1 MEPNVK
7 EYLIKTIKEAWTK
20 EIEDTVNVKE
30 IEVLS
35 LDYIDVLKSIDKLHA
50 KKKVKET
57 EIAIIE
63 KESQERLKAE
73 DDNNIYVLH
82 RKLLGGEG
90 VNTVNDNTIF
100 IPESVVRKEGMQHG
114 DKLEYKENG
123 IDYGRHFYKK
133 VESVSRETDIEPNE
147 IISYDYAIV
156 EYDDSLERL
165 VCKSNY
171 ENGKRTTM
179 LSCLINDKDKDKYNI
194 KENDIVSIAHMPNRS
209 MCRVRWK
216 YDASDPIPTP
226 IEKKPSF
233 YKEKSAKSD
242 IKKENVFNGI
252 SIGIFGATTFINGY
266 IEEIES
272 RGGKVYHTES
282 DVEAII
288 ENVVKKSDIVVIPI
302 RQTSHSKA
310 EQAKAK
316 AKKYE
321 KAYII
326 LESNG
331 RNNLVMELTKA
342 LEEI

>member
-20 EIEDTVNVKE
+20 EIDDTVNVKE

-35 LDYIDVLKSIDKLHA
+35 LDYIEVLKSIDKLHV
-50 KKKVKET
+50 KNEVKET
-57 EIAIIE
+57 EVKNIE
-63 KESQERLKAE
+63 QENQEILKVE
-73 DDNNIYVLH
+73 KGNNIYVLH

-90 VNTVNDNTIF
+90 INTVNSHTIF
-100 IPESVVRKEGMQHG
+100 VPESVVRKEGMKHG
-114 DKLEYKENG
+114 DILEYKENG

-133 VESVSRETDIEPNE
+133 VESTSKEADIEPNE

-156 EYDDSLERL
+156 EYDDSLESL

-179 LSCLINDKDKDKYNI
+179 PSCLINEKDKDKYNV

-216 YDASDPIPTP
+216 YDSSDPIPTP
-226 IEKKPSF
+226 IEKKSSF
-233 YKEKSAKSD
+233 YKEKTVKSD
-242 IKKENVFNGI
+242 IKKEQIFNGI
-252 SIGIFGATTFINGY
+252 NIGIFGATTFINGY

-272 RGGKVYHTES
+272 RGGTVYHTES

-331 RNNLVMELTKA
+331 RNHLVMELTKA
-342 LEEI
+342 LEDI